1 MRVVWST
8 TFSLTRPLAAGRT
21 SARWLYCFFRCGNS
35 FGFVLL
41 LLDPFVQSGG
51 AIYATSSTLTMTSC
65 TLSGNTATGVRTPA
79 TWMHDWLEWL
89 MIVDVVSDDGYN
101 ARVVMMAGLL
111 TE

>member
-1 MRVVWST
+1 MVCAA
-8 TFSLTRPLAAGRT
+8 LA
-21 SARWLYCFFRCGNS
+21 
-35 FGFVLL
+35 V
-41 LLDPFVQSGG
+41 DPFVQLGG
-51 AIYATSSTLTMTSC
+51 AIYANSGSTLTMTSC
-65 TLSGNTATGVRTPA
+65 TLSGNTATSVRTPA

>member
-1 MRVVWST
+1 MLVGCIVFFVGVIRLVCAA
-8 TFSLTRPLAAGRT
+8 LA
-21 SARWLYCFFRCGNS
+21 
-35 FGFVLL
+35 V
-41 LLDPFVQSGG
+41 DPFVQRGG
-51 AIYATSSTLTMTSC
+51 AIYATSSTVTMTSC
-65 TLSGNTATGVRTPA
+65 TLSGNKAIVRTPA

>member
-1 MRVVWST
+1 MLVGCIVFVVVVIR
-8 TFSLTRPLAAGRT
+8 LVCAALA
-21 SARWLYCFFRCGNS
+21 
-35 FGFVLL
+35 V
-41 LLDPFVQSGG
+41 DPFVQYGG
-51 AIYATSSTLTMTSC
+51 AIYASSSTLTMTSC